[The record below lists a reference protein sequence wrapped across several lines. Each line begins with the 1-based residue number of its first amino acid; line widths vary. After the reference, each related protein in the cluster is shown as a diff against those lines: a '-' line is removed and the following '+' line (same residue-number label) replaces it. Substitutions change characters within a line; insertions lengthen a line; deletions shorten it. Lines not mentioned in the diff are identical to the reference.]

1 MAPDA
6 PALLI
11 ALETSGFG
19 QAIRQSTWLYPGAN
33 VTHVVALA
41 VFAGAV
47 TVMDLRLLGAF
58 QATPPG
64 RVVRPAQRVA
74 VIALLAL
81 AATGFLLFTAEA
93 SHVWSNPVFRVKA
106 ILVGLGIANALA
118 VQRVLGRELDGTA
131 ANAPLPLRVRV
142 AAAASLAIWL
152 SVAAA
157 GRLIAYF

>member
-19 QAIRQSTWLYPGAN
+19 QAIRQSTWIYPGAN
-33 VTHVVALA
+33 VTHVVALT

-47 TVMDLRLLGAF
+47 AVMDLRLLGAF
-58 QATPPG
+58 AATPPC

-74 VIALLAL
+74 IAALLAL
-81 AATGFLLFTAEA
+81 AGTGFLLFTAEA

-118 VQRVLGRELDGTA
+118 VQRLLGRALDATP
-131 ANAPLPLRVRV
+131 ANTPLPLRARV

-157 GRLIAYF
+157 GRLIAYY